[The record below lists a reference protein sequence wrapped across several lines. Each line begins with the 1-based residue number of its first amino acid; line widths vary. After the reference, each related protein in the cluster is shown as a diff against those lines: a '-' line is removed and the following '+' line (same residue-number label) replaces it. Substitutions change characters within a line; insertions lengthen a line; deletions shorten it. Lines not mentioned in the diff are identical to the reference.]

1 MKKRKILCL
10 LLAMIMALSMALP
23 TATFADDELYEEVE
37 VNDQIEYYEDEEPYQ
52 DLFEEVYYE
61 DELYEEFVE
70 NEICEIEEQ
79 YENNVTPISEENAF
93 SEDVIQAVESDEP
106 LVDGDYASEQVFEL
120 SEAEKFS
127 TNNPAASITTQPTNQ
142 IAARGQTV
150 TFTVEATNATKYQWQ
165 VDRNDGKG
173 FVNLSESSVW
183 KGTKTDSF
191 SFPASAARAAFTF
204 RVVVSNAASFDTS
217 DEVQLIIAAAPTITT
232 HPTNQTVASGQT
244 VTFTVEAENAENYQW
259 QVDRNDGK
267 GFVNL
272 SESNVWMGT
281 KTKSFSFPA
290 SAARA
295 AFTFRV
301 VVSNAAGFDT
311 SDEVQLIIAVAPTI
325 TTQPTNQ
332 TVASG
337 QTVTFTVEAEN
348 AEDYQW
354 QVDRNDGKGF
364 VNLSESNVWMGTK
377 TKSFSFPASA
387 ARAAFTFRVVVSN
400 AAGFDTSDE
409 VQLIIAAAPTITTQP
424 TDQLGWIGKTV
435 TFTVVSQNATE
446 WQWQYS
452 DDEGNSYHN
461 TDVEGYNTETITV
474 TLDETNITYYW
485 QCVLTGQGDT
495 SLTSGS
501 AKVFTK
507 IVDGAFTYEALSET
521 TCSLFKYSGNES
533 NLIVNEYFQGM
544 QLIEIGEKAFEDNTA
559 LVSIDLPD
567 SIQIIGKRAFAGCVN
582 LKNMS

>member
-217 DEVQLIIAAAPTITT
+217 DEVQLFIAAAPIITT

-244 VTFTVEAENAENYQW
+244 VTFTVEAENAEN
-259 QVDRNDGK
+259 
-267 GFVNL
+267 
-272 SESNVWMGT
+272 
-281 KTKSFSFPA
+281 
-290 SAARA
+290 
-295 AFTFRV
+295 
-301 VVSNAAGFDT
+301 
-311 SDEVQLIIAVAPTI
+311 
-325 TTQPTNQ
+325 
-332 TVASG
+332 
-337 QTVTFTVEAEN
+337 
-348 AEDYQW
+348 YQW